1 MKSKEPLKAAGIGR
15 EDDRMDRN
23 ARWVGLET
31 RRKGAGKELS
41 RDVIWVRCHGWEGQS
56 SDYLGLS

>member
-31 RRKGAGKELS
+31 GRKGAGKELS
-41 RDVIWVRCHGWEGQS
+41 RDVI
-56 SDYLGLS
+56 